1 MEMKQFINCVQA
13 IFLIFLLNACGTP
26 LHDYN
31 PKNEKEKEIK
41 SLLVQFTEYRN
52 NYDVNNMAACL
63 ADICIINFYGVSLK
77 KASFVSRMK
86 RGDLESI
93 GKFKFT
99 DPKFN
104 IVDEIAQVSIRFRQG
119 LTAFTV
125 NFKMIHE
132 NSGWKISKWDEHF
145 H

>member
-1 MEMKQFINCVQA
+1 MNQFRNCGQA
-13 IFLIFLLNACGTP
+13 IFLIFILSACGTP
-26 LHDYN
+26 IDDYN

-41 SLLVQFTEYRN
+41 SLLVQFAEYRN
-52 NYDVNNMAACL
+52 NYDVNNMASCL
-63 ADICIINFYGVSLK
+63 ADNCIINYYGGSLT
-77 KASFVSRMK
+77 KASFVARMK
-86 RGDLESI
+86 RSDLESM

-104 IVDEIAQVSIRFRQG
+104 IVDEIAQVSISFRQG
-119 LTAFTV
+119 LTVFTV
-125 NFKMIHE
+125 NFKMIRE